1 MSAWASNPPEQLP
14 AWQALGEAAQRQK
27 TAELPRL
34 DAERLARFSHR
45 LGPLLVTFARQR
57 VDEPTRRVLL
67 ELAAQS
73 GTPAAIRDLF
83 AGEAVNQT
91 EDRAAL
97 HVALRSTAGPG
108 EDGPA
113 AASHAVARQAR
124 ERFLDLA
131 EAVRSGHWRGS
142 AGKPIN
148 AVLHIGIGGSHLG
161 PALAVDALGGDG
173 PQIRFLA
180 NVDGAAA
187 EAALAGLDPETTL
200 VIVVSKSFATE
211 ETLANAETVRRW
223 FVERTGDPGIVARQ
237 FIAVT
242 ADAKAAKAF
251 GVPPAH
257 CLPLWDWVGGRFS
270 IWSAAGLPIAIA
282 LGRAGFEALLA
293 GAREVDAHFQ
303 AAPLADNLPLL
314 LALFQVWNA
323 NFLGAASHAVLPY
336 DRRLRLLPDYLQ
348 QLEMESNGKSTRLDG
363 ERSAV
368 DTVPVV
374 WGGEETNGQHAYH
387 QLLHQGTR
395 PVSADF
401 LACVAPGHGLAAHH
415 DALLANCFAQSQ
427 ALWEGHRPDD
437 PHRLTVG
444 GRPSTT
450 ILLDELSPRSLGALL
465 ALYEHKVFC
474 AGVIWQINP
483 FDQWGVEVGKRLAP
497 PIVQALRGGDDG
509 PADAATSQL
518 LGEVQRLRR

>member
-1 MSAWASNPPEQLP
+1 MSAWTSRPPERLP
-14 AWQALGEAAQRQK
+14 AWPALGEAAQRQE

-34 DAERLARFSHR
+34 DAKRLARFSHR

-57 VDEPTRRVLL
+57 VDEATRRLLL

-73 GTPAAIRDLF
+73 GVAAAIRDLF

-91 EDRAAL
+91 EGRAAM
-97 HVALRSTAGPG
+97 HMALRAAAPGAGA
-108 EDGPA
+108 A
-113 AASHAVARQAR
+113 AASHAAAQRAR

-131 EAVRSGHWRGS
+131 EAVRAGRWRGS
-142 AGKPIN
+142 AGKPID

-180 NVDGAAA
+180 NVDGAAV
-187 EAALAGLDPETTL
+187 EAALAGLDPERTL
-200 VIVVSKSFATE
+200 VIVVSKSFATA

-223 FVERTGDPGIVARQ
+223 FVERTRDPGIVARQ

-242 ADAKAAKAF
+242 ANADAAHAF

-270 IWSAAGLPIAIA
+270 IWAAAGLPIAIA
-282 LGRAGFEALLA
+282 TGRAGFEALLG

-303 AAPLADNLPLL
+303 AAPLADNVPLL
-314 LALFQVWNA
+314 LALLQVWNA

-363 ERSAV
+363 ERSEV
-368 DTVPVV
+368 DTAPVV

-395 PVSADF
+395 TVSADF
-401 LACVAPGHGLAAHH
+401 LACIAPGHGLAVHH

-427 ALWEGHRPDD
+427 ALWEGHRPED
-437 PHRLTVG
+437 PHLRTDG

-450 ILLDELSPRSLGALL
+450 ILLDELSPRVLGALL

-483 FDQWGVEVGKRLAP
+483 FDQWGVEVGKRLAA

-518 LGEVQRLRR
+518 LSEVRRLRR